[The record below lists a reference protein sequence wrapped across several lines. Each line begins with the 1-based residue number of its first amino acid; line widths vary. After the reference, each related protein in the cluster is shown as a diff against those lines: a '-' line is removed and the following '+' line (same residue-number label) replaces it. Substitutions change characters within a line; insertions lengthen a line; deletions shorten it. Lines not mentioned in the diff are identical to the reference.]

1 MAKILVVD
9 DEALISMSTMDMLE
23 DLGHTVLEANS
34 GKQALEILAESGP
47 VDLVMTDYSMPGM
60 SGAELAEIVLKTYPG
75 LPVLLATGYAD
86 LPPGANSE
94 LPRISKP
101 YMQEHL
107 RTQISLLL
115 AP

>member
-1 MAKILVVD
+1 MAKILIVD

-34 GKQALEILAESGP
+34 GKQALEILAANGP

-60 SGAELAEIVLKTYPG
+60 SGVDLANAVRQSHPG
-75 LPVLLATGYAD
+75 VPVLLATGYAD
-86 LPPGANSE
+86 LPSGAGDD

-101 YMQEHL
+101 YMQDQL
-107 RTQISLLL
+107 RVQIDRLLHG
-115 AP
+115 

>member
-1 MAKILVVD
+1 MAKILIVD

-34 GKQALEILAESGP
+34 GKQALELLAANGP

-60 SGAELAEIVLKTYPG
+60 SGAELALVLKETYPG

-86 LPPGANSE
+86 LPSGTGDD

-101 YMQEHL
+101 YLQDQL
-107 RTQISLLL
+107 RVQIDRLLQR
-115 AP
+115 

>member
-1 MAKILVVD
+1 MAKILIVD

-34 GKQALEILAESGP
+34 GKQALELLAMSGP

-60 SGAELAEIVLKTYPG
+60 SGVDLANAVRQAYPG

-86 LPPGANSE
+86 LPPGGGDD

-101 YMQEHL
+101 YLQDQL
-107 RTQISLLL
+107 RVQIDRLLKS
-115 AP
+115 